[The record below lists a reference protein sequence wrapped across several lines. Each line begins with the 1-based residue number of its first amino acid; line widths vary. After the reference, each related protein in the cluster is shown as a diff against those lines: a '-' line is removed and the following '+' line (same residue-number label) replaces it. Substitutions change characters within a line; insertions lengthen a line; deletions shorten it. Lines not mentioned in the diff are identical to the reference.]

1 MKYRTANVAA
11 ATANAS
17 ACCVVLLGLCS
28 GAAILS
34 GTAAAAESVAKPAA
48 KLDLR
53 LGDLRRFVDPA
64 DLYTPLPRDLDEIII
79 RSRPLP
85 ADIPEQRILPKGLGG
100 LWWGAKNPTQAW
112 RLLAPDPN
120 EVLRPRNPDDPKEP
134 PGAYRTRLGEPGRIF

>member
-1 MKYRTANVAA
+1 MNDKTANVAA

-17 ACCVVLLGLCS
+17 VCGGVLGCMVGAMLLC
-28 GAAILS
+28 GAAR
-34 GTAAAAESVAKPAA
+34 AAEPPA

-120 EVLRPRNPDDPKEP
+120 EVLRPRNPDDLKEP